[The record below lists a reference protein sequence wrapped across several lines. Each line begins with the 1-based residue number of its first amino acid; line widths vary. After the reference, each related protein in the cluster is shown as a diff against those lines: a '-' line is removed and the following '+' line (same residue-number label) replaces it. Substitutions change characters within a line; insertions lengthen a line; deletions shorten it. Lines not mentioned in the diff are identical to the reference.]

1 MNSIPFAER
10 ARPLSLQDYVGQ
22 DAIIGPA
29 GLVGRQIKAGHL
41 SSLILWGPPGTGKT
55 TLAHL
60 LAQELQRPII
70 ELSAIESNVKEVRA
84 AIEQSSKSQQLFSKK
99 QSILFI
105 DEIHRFS
112 KSQQDSLL
120 KAVEKGIVTL
130 IGATTENPSYE
141 VIPALLSRCQIA
153 QLKTLSEE
161 ELTQLLKNAVSRDTY
176 FKNWHIELQE
186 LDVLLHH
193 SQGDG
198 RKLLN
203 LFENTCEGLKGES
216 GNTSI
221 SINNENTRSFIQT
234 KSFKFN
240 KKGNQHYDI
249 VSALIESIRG
259 SDADA
264 SVYWLARMLEGGEDL
279 KFICRRLIISATED
293 IGLANP
299 NALLIAEATAR
310 SVEQVGMPE
319 SRIILSQCVI
329 YLACSPKSNTAYKAI
344 NKATEIVKQTV
355 DLEVPLHLRNPRTAY
370 DKQLDYGKGYL
381 YPHDF
386 EGNNPIQDYLPKE
399 LTDIQII
406 DFKASSSEEK
416 LKKHTNKKD

>member
-10 ARPLSLQDYVGQ
+10 ARPLSLKDYVGQ
-22 DAIIGPA
+22 DDIIGPL
-29 GLVGRQIKAGHL
+29 GVVGRQIKAGHL

-84 AIEQSSKSQQLFSKK
+84 AIEESSKSQQLFSKK

-161 ELTQLLKNAVSRDTY
+161 ELTQLLENAISRDTY
-176 FKNWHIELQE
+176 FKNWQIKLQE
-186 LDVLLHH
+186 LDVLMYH

-216 GNTSI
+216 GSTSI
-221 SINNENTRSFIQT
+221 NINNENTRSFIQT
-234 KSFKFN
+234 KSFKFD

-249 VSALIESIRG
+249 ISALIKSIRG
-259 SDADA
+259 GDADA

-279 KFICRRLIISATED
+279 KFICRRLIISASED

-319 SRIILSQCVI
+319 SRILLSQCVI

-344 NKATEIVKQTV
+344 NKATEIVKQTG

-386 EGNNPIQDYLPKE
+386 EGKNPIQDYMPKE
-399 LTDIQII
+399 LRNTEII

-416 LKKHTNKKD
+416 LKKQSNKKV

>member
-29 GLVGRQIKAGHL
+29 GVVGRQIKAGHL

-234 KSFKFN
+234 KSFKFD

>member
-10 ARPLSLQDYVGQ
+10 ARPLSLKDYIGQ
-22 DAIIGPA
+22 EPVIGPT
-29 GLVGRQIKAGHL
+29 GVVGRQIKAGHL

-84 AIEQSSKSQQLFSKK
+84 AIEQSSKSQQLFSQK

-120 KAVEKGIVTL
+120 KAVEKGTVTL

-153 QLKTLSEE
+153 QLKTLSDQ
-161 ELTQLLKNAVSRDTY
+161 ELTQLLENAISRDDY
-176 FKNWHIELQE
+176 FKNWDIELQE
-186 LDVLLHH
+186 LDVLIHH

-221 SINNENTRSFIQT
+221 RINNENSRSFIQT
-234 KSFKFN
+234 KSFRFD

-249 VSALIESIRG
+249 VSALIKSIRG

-279 KFICRRLIISATED
+279 KFICRRLIISASED

-329 YLACSPKSNTAYKAI
+329 YLACSPKSNTAHKAI
-344 NKATEIVKQTV
+344 NKAFQLVNQTG

-370 DKQLDYGKGYL
+370 DKQLDYGKGYI

-386 EGNNPIQDYLPKE
+386 EDEALSQKYLPE
-399 LTDIQII
+399 EIIDTQIV
-406 DFKASSSEEK
+406 DFKASPSEEK
-416 LKKHTNKKD
+416 LKKQSNQKS